1 MMKNGQK
8 IHRIHYQEKEIILA
22 GINYVSDESAETIKE
37 ILDREQPDTICL
49 GLDTNRYY
57 IISDPQGWKNTDII
71 HVLKGKK
78 LLFLFIHLVLISFQ
92 RRIGEQF
99 RVRTEEEIIETVVQT
114 RKAGAGLI
122 LADRD
127 IRITFRRLWNMVG
140 LKAKILLM
148 IELTVALFNHKPI
161 PEEDLERLR
170 REGVLMVVFKKFA
183 KSFSQFK
190 KVFIDERNQ
199 FLSQKIREA
208 PGKKIIAIVGE
219 EHIPGIKEAM
229 NKEQDIQMLSKVPR
243 RPRILLGFAFLI
255 PVLLIGIIGTTFTIS
270 HSAGIRQM
278 SSWILWNG
286 ILSSIGAA
294 AGFAH
299 PITVATAFFASP
311 ITSFLPLIS
320 ISGVVLILEILLRRP
335 TVGDFEKL
343 AEGRFT
349 VKGLWKNKVM
359 RILLAAGLANVGSI
373 VGSLLSSAHII
384 QLFMK
389 VH

>member
-1 MMKNGQK
+1 MEEGRK
-8 IHRIHYQEKEIILA
+8 IHRFYYQEKEIILA
-22 GINYVSDESAETIKE
+22 GINYVSAESAEIIKE
-37 ILDREQPDTICL
+37 ILDTEQPDTICL

-71 HVLKGKK
+71 HVLKNKK
-78 LLFLFIHLVLISFQ
+78 LLFLFIHLILVSFQ
-92 RRIGEQF
+92 RRVGKQL
-99 RVRTEEEIIETVVQT
+99 RARTEEEIIETIVQT
-114 RKAGAGLI
+114 RKAGAGLVLI
-122 LADRD
+122 DRD

-170 REGVLMVVFKKFA
+170 REGILMVVFKKFS
-183 KSFSQFK
+183 KLFPQFK
-190 KVFIDERNQ
+190 KVFIEERNQ

-219 EHIPGIKEAM
+219 EHIPGIQEEM

-243 RPRILLGFAFLI
+243 RPRIFWGFAFLI

-270 HSAGIRQM
+270 HSAGLRQM

-320 ISGVVLILEILLRRP
+320 ISGVVLILEILIRRP

-343 AEGRFT
+343 AEGKFT

>member
-1 MMKNGQK
+1 MKKEERK
-8 IHRIHYQEKEIILA
+8 IHRIYYQEKEIILA
-22 GINYVSDESAETIKE
+22 GMSYVSDESAEIIEK
-37 ILDREQPDTICL
+37 ILDTEQPDTICL

-57 IISDPQGWKNTDII
+57 IISDKQRWKNTDII
-71 HVLKGKK
+71 QILKSKK
-78 LLFLFIHLVLISFQ
+78 LLFLFIHLILISFQ
-92 RRIGEQF
+92 K
-99 RVRTEEEIIETVVQT
+99 RVGKQLKARTEEEIIETVVQT
-114 RKAGAGLI
+114 RKVGAGLV
-122 LADRD
+122 LVDRD

-140 LKAKILLM
+140 LKGKILLI
-148 IELTVALFNHKPI
+148 IELVIGLFSRKPI
-161 PEEDLERLR
+161 LGEDLERLQ
-170 REGVLMVVFKKFA
+170 REGILMLVFKKFA

-208 PGKKIIAIVGE
+208 PGKKIVAIVGE
-219 EHIPGIKEAM
+219 EHIPGIKEEM
-229 NKEQDIQMLSKVPR
+229 NKEQDIEMLSRVPS
-243 RPRILLGFAFLI
+243 RPRLLLAFAFLI
-255 PVLLIGIIGTTFTIS
+255 PILLIGVIGSTFTVS
-270 HSAGIRQM
+270 HSAGFRQM
-278 SSWILWNG
+278 GSWILWNG

-320 ISGVVLILEILLRRP
+320 ISGVVLILEIMIRRP

-343 AEGRFT
+343 AEGTFT
-349 VKGLWKNKVM
+349 VKGLWKNKVT
-359 RILLAAGLANVGSI
+359 RILLAAGLANAGSI

>member
-1 MMKNGQK
+1 L
-8 IHRIHYQEKEIILA
+8 IL
-22 GINYVSDESAETIKE
+22 V
-37 ILDREQPDTICL
+37 
-49 GLDTNRYY
+49 
-57 IISDPQGWKNTDII
+57 
-71 HVLKGKK
+71 
-78 LLFLFIHLVLISFQ
+78 SFQ
-92 RRIGEQF
+92 RRVGKQL
-99 RVRTEEEIIETVVQT
+99 RARTEEEIIETIVQT
-114 RKAGAGLI
+114 RKAGAGLVLI
-122 LADRD
+122 DRD

-170 REGVLMVVFKKFA
+170 REGILMVVFKKFS
-183 KSFSQFK
+183 KLFPQFK
-190 KVFIDERNQ
+190 KVFIEERNQ

-219 EHIPGIKEAM
+219 EHIPGIQEEM

-243 RPRILLGFAFLI
+243 RPRIFWGFAFLI

-270 HSAGIRQM
+270 HSAGLRQM

-299 PITVATAFFASP
+299 PITVSTAFFASP

-320 ISGVVLILEILLRRP
+320 ISGVVLILEILIRRP

-343 AEGRFT
+343 AEGKFT